1 MAVGLLTLWC
11 GCGRQSCLYN
21 APQLGATASSTT
33 RSCCERLRDTHLPPH
48 MKPKKAAGP
57 AMSWWSHLKHWLIMP
72 KPPPVVCRARAFEL
86 LWLRHAHSGT
96 LGPAWIYDYGPGA
109 VHHPVRDRGWW
120 RCKSSRVPGPSGSAS
135 TTSSRRAGRRPGAHS
150 SLTACP
156 LARPCARTDCRLR
169 LSRSCRPSWGR
180 CLGCCLGRRLGR
192 CLGRCGAPSLLA
204 DKVPP
209 PQLLL
214 PLRATLTFTLTHP

>member
-1 MAVGLLTLWC
+1 MAVEAVDFIRWTSAQRHFGADAGGSGGAATLWDLARPHHPVLARAAGVC
-11 GCGRQSCLYN
+11 ESPIYRLTWSQSC
-21 APQLGATASSTT
+21 AH
-33 RSCCERLRDTHLPPH
+33 DLP
-48 MKPKKAAGP
+48 
-57 AMSWWSHLKHWLIMP
+57 MSWWSQLEHRFGMP
-72 KPPPVVCRARAFEL
+72 KPPPAVRRARAFDL

-135 TTSSRRAGRRPGAHS
+135 TTSSRRAGRRSGAHS

-156 LARPCARTDCRLR
+156 LARPCAHTDCRLR

-180 CLGCCLGRRLGR
+180 
-192 CLGRCGAPSLLA
+192 
-204 DKVPP
+204 
-209 PQLLL
+209 
-214 PLRATLTFTLTHP
+214 